1 MLFTPV
7 RLALFEPVLSA
18 LLENPPY
25 SSGWQHKETHKRR
38 PKKCK
43 MQSESGKHITELD
56 MIFKRLYEGNIYYK
70 GIGILGMSKVFDG
83 RQK

>member
-1 MLFTPV
+1 
-7 RLALFEPVLSA
+7 
-18 LLENPPY
+18 
-25 SSGWQHKETHKRR
+25 
-38 PKKCK
+38 